1 MEAILR
7 AGEGTAGTAVTLLD
21 LRTHSQHCAGRPDGA
36 VSLPAGEPGNLGL
49 LFRFK
54 ESFVDE
60 VLERFAVDAPLVL
73 LCEVGVV
80 SRVAATRLANAGYG
94 SVRVVSGG
102 FESWSLEGLPSVDGR
117 PVDATWPLEDQR
129 SADEVLAEQMDK
141 VYVQFNE
148 EESLLDEAALSA
160 LYDGLAWAPDC
171 PIQPQPLGVLEEIPE
186 EGELELGDLG
196 DSELGAGLGMGD
208 ESLEIGDLEALLAE
222 ASPMAAT
229 GGGVKAKPAAGA
241 GGGDKG
247 GADETVAIADS
258 ASAAEEAVDAA
269 AVQAQAAADNALAGD
284 QVDDD
289 LASLIAG
296 LDAPIRLPGGPT
308 AHRPTPA
315 LQNGVSKPAPKRKA
329 RKQRRR
335 SGIPPAWLVDVSDV
349 DFAGLTSS
357 GELSKLSVKQLKSH
371 LYTTDADIS
380 GTKGVL
386 VERIKESFEAAGGGT
401 GAGGAAAGGTGGGAA
416 AGSVGGPRMSFAA
429 TDDEGEAKELATLA
443 SLPPP
448 AEGEALTLFDTE
460 VGDTDGKDDALIGD
474 VFSAM

>member
-1 MEAILR
+1 M
-7 AGEGTAGTAVTLLD
+7 
-21 LRTHSQHCAGRPDGA
+21 
-36 VSLPAGEPGNLGL
+36 
-49 LFRFK
+49 
-54 ESFVDE
+54 
-60 VLERFAVDAPLVL
+60 
-73 LCEVGVV
+73 
-80 SRVAATRLANAGYG
+80 
-94 SVRVVSGG
+94 
-102 FESWSLEGLPSVDGR
+102 
-117 PVDATWPLEDQR
+117 
-129 SADEVLAEQMDK
+129 
-141 VYVQFNE
+141 
-148 EESLLDEAALSA
+148 
-160 LYDGLAWAPDC
+160 
-171 PIQPQPLGVLEEIPE
+171 
-186 EGELELGDLG
+186 
-196 DSELGAGLGMGD
+196 
-208 ESLEIGDLEALLAE
+208 
-222 ASPMAAT
+222 
-229 GGGVKAKPAAGA
+229 KAKPAAGA

-247 GADETVAIADS
+247 GADGTAADS
-258 ASAAEEAVDAA
+258 ASAAEDAA

-349 DFAGLTSS
+349 DFAGLTLS
-357 GELSKLSVKQLKSH
+357 GGLSKLSVKQLKSH

-386 VERIKESFEAAGGGT
+386 VERIKETFEAAGGGT
-401 GAGGAAAGGTGGGAA
+401 GAGGAAAAGGTGGGAA

-429 TDDEGEAKELATLA
+429 TDDEGEAQELATLA